1 MKIKYLKE
9 LIKYYKHFGLKVDK
23 YHISI
28 NNFNGEI
35 EIIKHPD
42 NDITEVDIFN
52 AIKINPIPD
61 SPFSINAN
69 MKKREKI

>member
-9 LIKYYKHFGLKVDK
+9 LIKYYKHFGLKADK

-28 NNFNGEI
+28 NNFNGKI

-42 NDITEVDIFN
+42 NDITEADIFSS
-52 AIKINPIPD
+52 IKFNPTPEPPYGIT
-61 SPFSINAN
+61 FNGI
-69 MKKREKI
+69 KR